1 MSIQFKIVSNKQ
13 ELSAFYRISNE
24 VYKNIPLHRS
34 TEEDITKLLIEG
46 PSAFHQHAS
55 VSPYLITRGSKTVG
69 RFALINDTH
78 LPQYTQVSFFEAL
91 PDLYGI
97 DTLIIELARI
107 EFPDS
112 TKIVFGLN
120 GHLNYGAGFL
130 LNKYN
135 QPPVFGLPYTPEY
148 YTEYFKNLKMR
159 KMVSFRFSTLPFF
172 DYLDKMGDHPDLK
185 GITVRKLNKKKLKE
199 ETALYTYLNN
209 SCFPDHPF
217 WANREVMEDFELFHP
232 FRFLIRE
239 ENLLFAEKDG
249 NAIGFFLWYPDF
261 NELVKG
267 PQPLG
272 VKHVLK
278 YKWFNPIKTFRFT
291 EIAVLQ
297 KYQVSHAVQA
307 MILCAIK
314 YIRKMGIEQG
324 EGGFIFEENIRSIS
338 MTKRFLQRV
347 SGEKMEAYRQYA
359 VFEKEL

>member
-1 MSIQFKIVSNKQ
+1 MGIQFKRVSNKQ
-13 ELSAFYRISNE
+13 ELSSFYRLGKE
-24 VYKNIPLHRS
+24 VYKNILQHRS
-34 TEEDITKLLIEG
+34 TEDDIIRLLIEG
-46 PSAFHQHAS
+46 PSAFHKHAS
-55 VSPYLITRGSKTVG
+55 VSPCLIIKGRKTVG
-69 RFALINDTH
+69 RFALICDNQ
-78 LPQYTQVSFFEAL
+78 LPQYIQVSFFEAL
-91 PDLYGI
+91 PDLQGI
-97 DTLIIELARI
+97 DSLIIELAKN
-107 EFPDS
+107 EYPNC

-130 LNKYN
+130 LNKFN

-148 YTEYFKNLKMR
+148 YIEYFKNLKMR

-172 DYLDKMGDHPDLK
+172 NYLEMMGDHPDLK

-209 SCFPDHPF
+209 ACFPDHPF
-217 WANREVMEDFELFHP
+217 WAKREVKEDFELFHP
-232 FRFLIRE
+232 FRFLIKE
-239 ENLLFAEKDG
+239 ENLLFAEKDDK
-249 NAIGFFLWYPDF
+249 AIGFFLWYPDF

-267 PQPLG
+267 HQPLG

-291 EIAVLQ
+291 EIAVLP

-307 MILCAIK
+307 MILCATK
-314 YIRKMGIEQG
+314 YIQEMGIEQG
-324 EGGFIFEENIRSIS
+324 EGGFIFEENIRSIA

-347 SGEKMEAYRQYA
+347 CGEKMEAYRQYA